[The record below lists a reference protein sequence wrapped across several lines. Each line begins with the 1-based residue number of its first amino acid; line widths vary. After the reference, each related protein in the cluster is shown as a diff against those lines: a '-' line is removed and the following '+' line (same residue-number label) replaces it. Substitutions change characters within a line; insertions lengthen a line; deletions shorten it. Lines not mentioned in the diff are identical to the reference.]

1 MPPNFSLFSSE
12 SEKIDIQ
19 QYINNTMN
27 NKDENEINNTSSDN
41 YYCQLC
47 EIRFSKYIEH
57 VESDKHLSKVKEN
70 KFLFKVIKERLRR
83 LKRKERKEGRIFYK
97 EIIKKRKYCEYLL
110 NKRIGA

>member
-1 MPPNFSLFSSE
+1 MPPNFSLFTSE

-19 QYINNTMN
+19 HYINDAANIQGEGM
-27 NKDENEINNTSSDN
+27 NNTSNNN

-70 KFLFKVIKERLRR
+70 KCLFKVIKEKLRR
-83 LKRKERKEGRIFYK
+83 LKRKERKEGRMLYK
-97 EIIKKRKYCEYLL
+97 EIVKKRKYCEYLL
-110 NKRIGA
+110 NKRIEI